1 MQDIDDLP
9 LEDADAKDLTLE
21 RRDQIVGSGR
31 ELLLHEAFSYW
42 CMRAGV

>member
-9 LEDADAKDLTLE
+9 LEDANAKDFTLE

-31 ELLLHEAFSYW
+31 LLLVYEALGYS
-42 CMRAGV
+42 CMRP